1 MSSAFLE
8 IVELEGGGFALK
20 RMDEEGEFLVEIQF
34 SDEVENFLG
43 EHKAAIAKAMIGAG
57 VQAAGSLSRSAVE
70 AEEKER
76 EERVL
81 H

>member
-8 IVELEGGGFALK
+8 IVELEDGRFALK

-34 SDEVENFLG
+34 SEEVEGFLG

-57 VQAAGSLSRSAVE
+57 VQAAGSLSRSIVE

-76 EERVL
+76 EERIL